1 MTFLGQT
8 VVLLGSAV
16 VAVLAS
22 KRAGLGAIIG
32 YLAAGAALGPWGV
45 HIVKDVDGVLDF
57 AEFGIVLLLFV
68 IGLELQP
75 TRLWTM
81 RRLVFGL
88 GGAQVGLTTLVVAGA
103 GLAFGLAWQA
113 ALVVGVALSLSSTAF
128 ALQIL
133 AEKNQLTT
141 RHGRSAFSIL
151 LFQDLAA
158 IPALALLPL
167 LGPGGPERTAGQVA
181 SDVAL
186 VVGAIAVVVVGGRH
200 LLRPILRLVARA
212 QSREVF
218 AATALLIVVGTALIV
233 ESVGLS
239 MALGAFLAGVLL
251 ADSEFRHALEADIEP
266 FKGLL
271 LGLFFV
277 AVGMSVN
284 FGLLAAETVSIV
296 LLTLALLAAKFVL
309 LFGLGIV
316 SRHDP
321 KSALHLAGAISQG
334 GEFAFVIFN
343 IAMDSSVMPKPSAD
357 LLVLVVTLSM
367 AATPAILA
375 FLEWILKPRPGA
387 DAKSYDV
394 SVSDDH
400 QVIIAGFG
408 RYGQIVGRIL
418 RAKKIGFTALEISPE
433 QVDFVARYGSKIY
446 YGDASRLDVLRA
458 ARADKAVAFV
468 LAIDDVE
475 ASIRAAE
482 TVIANFPDL
491 TILARA
497 RNRQHAYRLMD
508 LGVTIIN
515 RETLLSSLDTARR
528 LLQALGL
535 ADYEAA
541 RAVELFRKIDQ
552 RHLLAQHAMHHD
564 EDKLIA
570 GSKAWAKELEKI
582 FEQDAEA
589 EKPDEIVSGRAVGS

>member
-1 MTFLGQT
+1 MSFLSQI

-16 VAVLAS
+16 IAVLAS
-22 KRAGLGAIIG
+22 KRLGLGAIIG
-32 YLAAGAALGPWGV
+32 YLVAGAVLGPWGIR
-45 HIVKDVDGVLDF
+45 IVENVDSILDF
-57 AEFGIVLLLFV
+57 AEFGIVLLLFI

-88 GGAQVGLTTLVVAGA
+88 GGAQVGLTTLIITGA
-103 GLAFGLAWQA
+103 CLVFALSWQT
-113 ALVVGVALSLSSTAF
+113 ALVVGVGLSLSSTAF

-151 LFQDLAA
+151 LFQDILA
-158 IPALALLPL
+158 IPVLALLPL
-167 LGPGGPERTAGQVA
+167 LGDDGISRTTAQV
-181 SDVAL
+181 SLNVVMVVVAL
-186 VVGAIAVVVVGGRH
+186 AAVVFGGRY
-200 LLRPILRLVARA
+200 LLRPILRVVARA
-212 QSREVF
+212 RSREVF
-218 AATALLIVVGTALIV
+218 TATALLTVVGTALIV
-233 ESVGLS
+233 QSVGLS

-266 FKGLL
+266 FKGVL

-284 FGLLAAETVSIV
+284 FGLLATEISLI
-296 LLTLALLAAKFVL
+296 LLLMAGLVAVKFVV
-309 LFGLGIV
+309 LFGIGIA
-316 SRHDP
+316 SRHGP
-321 KSALHLAGAISQG
+321 RSALSLAGAISQG

-343 IAMDSSVMPKPSAD
+343 IAVDSSVMSKYLAD

-367 AATPAILA
+367 AGTPAILLIA
-375 FLEWILKPRPGA
+375 EWILKPRPDTDG
-387 DAKSYDV
+387 KSYDI
-394 SVSDDH
+394 SVSDDN

-433 QVDFVARYGSKIY
+433 QVDFVTKYGAKIY

-458 ARADKAVAFV
+458 ARTDKAVAFV

-475 ASIRAAE
+475 SSIRAAE

-491 TILARA
+491 VILARA

-515 RETLLSSLDTARR
+515 RETLLSSLDTARQ
-528 LLQALGL
+528 LLQVLGM

-541 RAVELFRKIDQ
+541 RTVETFRENDQ
-552 RHLLAQHAMHHD
+552 QRLHAQHGMHND
-564 EDKLIA
+564 EEKMIA
-570 GSKAWAKELEKI
+570 ESKVWAKELEEI
-582 FEQDAEA
+582 FEQDAKSERQS
-589 EKPDEIVSGRAVGS
+589 KPAA